1 MLTLNTPRQKADCPN
16 NLEIATMPKKNR
28 PELPNEIIAK
38 LDTLTLPESGNLIGF
53 FADIL

>member
-38 LDTLTLPESGNLIGF
+38 LDALTLPESGNLIGF